1 MKDKGDE
8 TVAYRNALKAAQ
20 DKQKIQQKDGK
31 AYTSESYK
39 PLDDLLKADFN
50 ADDADRDALS
60 ERTEKLNQAVEG
72 LTVASW
78 SIDGKTLSTPTAR

>member
-39 PLDDLLKADFN
+39 
-50 ADDADRDALS
+50 RW
-60 ERTEKLNQAVEG
+60 T
-72 LTVASW
+72 
-78 SIDGKTLSTPTAR
+78 IC